1 MTQSF
6 ELFDPNRKGAMSFNK
21 RILYMLVALLVVL
34 LVLTGLLIWKF
45 TQKCDEDHSNT
56 AHLEMTTQPT
66 DQPSTPAWTTAVPFE
81 DGPWKDL
88 RLPRSV
94 IPVHYDIM
102 LYPDFYGDKGWF
114 YGNETIEI
122 DIREPA
128 NHILVHVNYL
138 NITKTSLE
146 DSNGNSIEINRTF
159 EFKPNQFLVIETKE
173 ALQVNQSV
181 KLSISFDGSLSRDI
195 VGFYKSV
202 YLNSQTKEMR

>member
-1 MTQSF
+1 
-6 ELFDPNRKGAMSFNK
+6 
-21 RILYMLVALLVVL
+21 
-34 LVLTGLLIWKF
+34 
-45 TQKCDEDHSNT
+45 
-56 AHLEMTTQPT
+56 MTTQPT
-66 DQPSTPAWTTAVPFE
+66 DQPSTPALTTAVPFE

-102 LYPDFYGDKGWF
+102 LYPDFYGDNAWF